1 MENQWTPK
9 CWSFLSETIEVY
21 FEVQL
26 WFNSLGV
33 SEIPQNLMV
42 AYTPFVVKPCLT
54 HSWGHYTPSAQ
65 ISEPPPVMAL
75 NSFYWASFM
84 ISFTLV
90 IGMIL
95 SIYNC

>member
-65 ISEPPPVMAL
+65 ISEPPPSYGPEQFL
-75 NSFYWASFM
+75 LGFFHD
-84 ISFTLV
+84 IFH
-90 IGMIL
+90 L
-95 SIYNC
+95 SHRNDTFHL